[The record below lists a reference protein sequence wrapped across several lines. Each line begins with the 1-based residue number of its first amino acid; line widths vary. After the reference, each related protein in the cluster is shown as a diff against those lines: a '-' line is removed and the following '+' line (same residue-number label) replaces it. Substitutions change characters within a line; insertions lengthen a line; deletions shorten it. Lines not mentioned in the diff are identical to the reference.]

1 MGQGAFNMT
10 EQLEGLEVK
19 QLNIIKRIPTL
30 ILGLRRSNA
39 SLSLRIL
46 RDRAQAPLVVL
57 QI

>member
-10 EQLEGLEVK
+10 EQLEEIEVK
-19 QLNIIKRIPTL
+19 QLNVIKRTPML

-46 RDRAQAPLVVL
+46 RDKAQAPLVVL

>member
-10 EQLEGLEVK
+10 EQLEEMEVK
-19 QLNIIKRIPTL
+19 QLNIIKRTPML
-30 ILGLRRSNA
+30 ILGLRRSNT

-46 RDRAQAPLVVL
+46 RDKVQAPLVVL